1 MILSNPVSHPGRSS
15 SSSTVVGTRTIIR
28 TNRLKLKLK
37 SISSISTSAFSL
49 SLLLLLLL
57 LLLSLTT
64 TTTLLPVVDADVRLP
79 EYNRSYASKPGRFGG
94 NLDENDPPV
103 LAHLTLIQNQPYM
116 CPDELKHIQPEPA
129 VVSLNDDNNNS
140 NNYQEGEEINSNN
153 NNNNTL
159 SNNST
164 TNTSIVFTYDDIE
177 PIPQPPDGLPIAI
190 LVERGICT
198 FYDKAI
204 MASKYGDAVK
214 YIIVYDD
221 QIGASEL
228 VEMHSEYTT
237 NMTLLFVSSLSG
249 QEMREKIFRNSMGGG
264 GGGGGGFLPDD
275 NDIDKEIKKPPGI
288 LVEIDGIS
296 PIEHTTYPA
305 LNMAAYFLVRYL
317 TLFLF
322 YFIIGYIKW

>member
-1 MILSNPVSHPGRSS
+1 MILSNPVSHPGRSSSS

-37 SISSISTSAFSL
+37 SISSISTISAFSL

-57 LLLSLTT
+57 SLTT
-64 TTTLLPVVDADVRLP
+64 TSLLPVVDADVRLP

-94 NLDENDPPV
+94 QLDENDPPV

-116 CPDELKHIQPEPA
+116 CPDELKHIQPPEPA

-153 NNNNTL
+153 NNSSTL
-159 SNNST
+159 SNNG
-164 TNTSIVFTYDDIE
+164 TNTTSIVFTYDDIE
-177 PIPQPPDGLPIAI
+177 PIPQPQDGLPIAI

-198 FYDKAI
+198 FYEKAI

-228 VEMHSEYTT
+228 VEMHSEYAT

-249 QEMREKIFRNSMGGG
+249 QEMRDKIFRNSMGGG
-264 GGGGGGFLPDD
+264 GGGGGGGGFLPED
-275 NDIDKEIKKPPGI
+275 NDDIDKEIKSPGI

-305 LNMAAYFLVRYL
+305 LNMAAYFLVRNL

-322 YFIIGYIKW
+322 YYRGI

>member
-37 SISSISTSAFSL
+37 SISSISTISAFSL

-57 LLLSLTT
+57 SLTT
-64 TTTLLPVVDADVRLP
+64 TTSLLPVVDADVRLP

-94 NLDENDPPV
+94 TLDENDPPV

-129 VVSLNDDNNNS
+129 VVSLNDDNNNI
-140 NNYQEGEEINSNN
+140 NNYQEGEEINNN
-153 NNNNTL
+153 NNNNSTL

-164 TNTSIVFTYDDIE
+164 TNTSIVFTYDDIK
-177 PIPQPPDGLPIAI
+177 PIPPPPDGLPIAI

-198 FYDKAI
+198 FYEKAI

-249 QEMREKIFRNSMGGG
+249 QEMREKIFRTSM
-264 GGGGGGFLPDD
+264 GGGGGGFLPED
-275 NDIDKEIKKPPGI
+275 NDIDIEIKSPGI

-296 PIEHTTYPA
+296 PIEQTTYPA
-305 LNMAAYFLVRYL
+305 LNMAAYFLVRNL
-317 TLFLF
+317 T
-322 YFIIGYIKW
+322 FILVF

>member
-28 TNRLKLKLK
+28 TNILKLKLK
-37 SISSISTSAFSL
+37 SRSSRSTSAFSL
-49 SLLLLLLL
+49 SLLLLLL

-103 LAHLTLIQNQPYM
+103 VAHLILIQNQPYM
-116 CPDELKHIQPEPA
+116 CPDELKHIQPPEPA
-129 VVSLNDDNNNS
+129 VVSFNDDNNNI
-140 NNYQEGEEINSNN
+140 NNYQEGEEINNN
-153 NNNNTL
+153 NNNNNSTL

-164 TNTSIVFTYDDIE
+164 TNTSIVFTYDDIK
-177 PIPQPPDGLPIAI
+177 PIPPPPDGLPIAI

-198 FYDKAI
+198 FYEKAI

-221 QIGASEL
+221 QIDASEL
-228 VEMHSEYTT
+228 VEMHSEYAT

-249 QEMREKIFRNSMGGG
+249 QEMREKIFRTSMGGG
-264 GGGGGGFLPDD
+264 G
-275 NDIDKEIKKPPGI
+275 
-288 LVEIDGIS
+288 
-296 PIEHTTYPA
+296 
-305 LNMAAYFLVRYL
+305 
-317 TLFLF
+317 
-322 YFIIGYIKW
+322 